1 MTEPILPPLKPL
13 PIKDRISVVYVE
25 KGNLDV
31 LDGAFAVVDKTG
43 VAPARTG
50 GRGLEQSITHL

>member
-31 LDGAFAVVDKTG
+31 IDGAFVV
-43 VAPARTG
+43 VHVPRTCG
-50 GRGLEQSITHL
+50 A